1 MSNITYVPFNLN
13 SDPKKEIHP
22 KYNKQQITNYNL
34 PKFPLLDHIKSA
46 FIEVKRFV
54 PFMQLQIPPF
64 FGKRICKKQWNFLL
78 ASLPQNILPAKCYI
92 QIHISDFHG
101 KCRHELGYNLFY
113 AFYVALF
120 ISQRHQITSSMGPQ
134 FIHIKMYI
142 LSLVAGRNCGANIN
156 INPKNSKMF
165 PGPKKLDT
173 I

>member
-1 MSNITYVPFNLN
+1 
-13 SDPKKEIHP
+13 
-22 KYNKQQITNYNL
+22 
-34 PKFPLLDHIKSA
+34 
-46 FIEVKRFV
+46 
-54 PFMQLQIPPF
+54 MQLQITPF

-156 INPKNSKMF
+156 INPKNSNCSLAQRNWILYDKGMCVILIF
-165 PGPKKLDT
+165 VSKFEYDIGRYLGK
-173 I
+173 